1 MANSRQKAN
10 RRRRRMAKAI
20 LTLFILLILCAVGA
34 ALFYIYYDK
43 LGATSETMSYETY
56 FDMTT
61 DDEAAIIL
69 DGRLLEK
76 EDINS
81 PYAFM
86 SDGKLYLKL
95 SFVKSNFDNRYYYDY
110 TENLL
115 RYTTT
120 SVINEAHLDENGYKS
135 GDMEVSMDYA
145 PVKNLHGEICLESNF
160 VTTFSPINI
169 TVFANPNRAIIY
181 HNGFTQT
188 NLTVKRKTVL
198 RRFGGPK
205 SPILAEVPKGTTVM
219 LLEDYEDWCFVLS
232 ENGELGCI
240 QTKKT
245 TPAEPSVVYATA
257 PEMAVEHHLLNKDI
271 SLAWHQVTNQT
282 ANGMITDTLASL
294 SNVNVMCPTWYYI
307 SSAGDLIAD
316 ISSADYVNTCHSQG
330 YQVWALFSNVE
341 DRDADY
347 AAALN
352 STSLRTE
359 MINTLVPSVVAS
371 GADGINLDFE
381 EIPVDAGEGYI
392 EFIRELSIEC
402 KKAGLILSVDNYVP
416 TDYTAFYNRAEQAK
430 YADYIIIMGYD
441 EHNFGSTEAGS
452 NASIGFV
459 RDGVVNTLGDVPA
472 EQVILG
478 MPMYGRAFYMD
489 GDSLKCI
496 AVSMDAMED
505 VMNLHPDDVKWLDDL
520 GQYYVAY
527 EKDGTQRELW
537 VENADSL
544 KLKFGVLQEFNLA
557 GAAYWKLTLE
567 NSSVWPVVGEFLN
580 VDALTSISE

>member
-1 MANSRQKAN
+1 MSNSRQIAN
-10 RRRRRMAKAI
+10 RRRRKRAKAI
-20 LTLFILLILCAVGA
+20 LVLFFLLIICLIGGA
-34 ALFYIYYDK
+34 GFYFYNEK

-69 DGRLLEK
+69 DGRLFEK

-95 SFVKSNFDNRYYYDY
+95 DFVKKNFDNRYYFDY
-110 TENLL
+110 NENKL

-120 SVINEAHLDENGYKS
+120 TTINEAKLGES
-135 GDMEVSMDYA
+135 GFSAGDQSVSTDYA
-145 PVKNLHGEICLESNF
+145 PVKELHGSICLASDF
-160 VTTFSPINI
+160 VTNFTPIDI
-169 TVFANPNRAIIY
+169 TVFDTPNRAVIY

-188 NLTVKRKTVL
+188 NLEVKKKTYL

-205 SPILAEVPKGTTVM
+205 SPILAQVAKGTKVM
-219 LLEDYEDWCFVLS
+219 LLESYDDWYFVLS

-240 QTKKT
+240 QAKKT
-245 TPAEPSVVYATA
+245 IEAEPSAVFATA
-257 PEMAVEHHLLNKDI
+257 PDMTISHNLVNKDI

-282 ANGMITDTLASL
+282 ANGGIKDTLAGL

-307 SSAGDLIAD
+307 SSQDTLIAD
-316 ISSADYVNTCHSQG
+316 ISSADYVNTCHEQG

-341 DRDADY
+341 DREADY
-347 AAALN
+347 ATALN
-352 STSLRTE
+352 TTSIRTE
-359 MINTLVPSVVAS
+359 MINTLIPSVLAS

-381 EIPVDAGEGYI
+381 EIPVEAGEGYV
-392 EFIRELSIEC
+392 EFIRELSIAC
-402 KKAGLILSVDNYVP
+402 KQNNLILSVDNYVP
-416 TDYTAFYNRAEQAK
+416 TDYTSFYNRAEQAN

-459 RDGVVNTLGDVPA
+459 REGIINTLGEVPA

-478 MPMYGRAFYMD
+478 MPMYGRAFYQED
-489 GDSLKCI
+489 DQLKCI
-496 AVSMDAMED
+496 AVSMDAMQD
-505 VMNLHPDDVKWLDDL
+505 VMNIHPDGVEWKDDL
-520 GQYYVAY
+520 GQYYVSY

-544 KLKFGVLQEFNLA
+544 RLKFEALKEYQLA

-567 NSSVWPVVGEFLN
+567 NSTVWPVVGEYLN
-580 VDALTSISE
+580 ADALVGVSE

>member
-1 MANSRQKAN
+1 MSNQRQIAN
-10 RRRRRMAKAI
+10 RRRRKRAKAI
-20 LTLFILLILCAVGA
+20 LVLFIILILCALGVSG
-34 ALFYIYYDK
+34 LYLYNKI
-43 LGATSETMSYETY
+43 LGATSETMTYETY

-61 DDEAAIIL
+61 EDEAAIIL
-69 DGRLLEK
+69 DGQLVKK

-81 PYAFM
+81 PYAFV
-86 SDGKLYLKL
+86 SDGELYLKL
-95 SFVKSNFDNRYYYDY
+95 DFVKKNFDNRYYFDY
-110 TENLL
+110 NENLL

-120 SVINEAHLDENGYKS
+120 TTINEARLNETGYS
-135 GDMEVSMDYA
+135 AGDQSVSTAYA
-145 PVKNLHGEICLESNF
+145 PVKDLHGSICLASDF
-160 VTTFSPINI
+160 VTTFSPVNI
-169 TVFANPNRAIIY
+169 TVFTNPNRAVIY

-188 NLTVKRKTVL
+188 NLEVKRKTYL

-205 SPILAEVPKGTTVM
+205 SPILTQVAKGTKVM
-219 LLEDYEDWCFVLS
+219 LLESYDDWYFVLS

-240 QTKKT
+240 QAKKT
-245 TPAEPSVVYATA
+245 IEAEPSVVYATA
-257 PEMAVEHHLLNKDI
+257 PDMPISHNLLNKDI

-282 ANGMITDTLASL
+282 ANSGIADTLDSL

-307 SSAGDLIAD
+307 SSAGDLVAD
-316 ISSADYVNTCHSQG
+316 ISSADYVNTCHAQG

-347 AAALN
+347 ATALN
-352 STSLRTE
+352 TTSTRTA
-359 MINTLVPSVVAS
+359 MINALIPSVVAS

-381 EIPVDAGEGYI
+381 EIPLEAAEGYI
-392 EFIRELSIEC
+392 EFIRELSIAC
-402 KKAGLILSVDNYVP
+402 KQNNLIFSVDNYVP
-416 TDYTAFYNRAEQAK
+416 TDYTAFYDRAEQAK
-430 YADYIIIMGYD
+430 YADYIVIMGYD

-459 RDGVVNTLGDVPA
+459 REGIINTLGEVPA

-478 MPMYGRAFYMD
+478 MPMYGRAFYTED
-489 GDSLKCI
+489 DQLKCI

-505 VMNLHPDDVKWLDDL
+505 VMNLHPDGVEWKDDL
-520 GQYYVAY
+520 GQYYVSY

-544 KLKFGVLQEFNLA
+544 RLKFDALKEYQLA

-567 NSSVWPVVGEFLN
+567 NSTVWPVVGEYLN
-580 VDALTSISE
+580 ADALVGVTE

>member
-1 MANSRQKAN
+1 MSNSRQKAN
-10 RRRRRMAKAI
+10 RRRRRRAKAI
-20 LTLFILLILCAVGA
+20 LVLFFLLIICAIGGA
-34 ALFYIYYDK
+34 AFYFLYDK
-43 LGATSETMSYETY
+43 IGATSETMTYETY

-69 DGRLLEK
+69 DGKLFEK
-76 EDINS
+76 EDITA

-86 SDGKLYLKL
+86 SDGSLYLKL
-95 SFVKSNFDNRYYYDY
+95 DFVKKHFDNRYYFDY

-120 SVINEAHLDENGYKS
+120 QTINEARLGETGYSS
-135 GDMEVSMDYA
+135 GDQSVSTSYV
-145 PVKNLHGEICLESNF
+145 PVKELHGSICLASDF
-160 VTTFSPINI
+160 VTTFTPINI
-169 TVFANPNRAIIY
+169 TVFSEPNRAVIY

-188 NLTVKRKTVL
+188 NLEVKKKTVL

-205 SPILAEVPKGTTVM
+205 SPVLAQVAKGTKVM
-219 LLEDYEDWCFVLS
+219 LLESYDDWYFVLS

-240 QTKKT
+240 QAKKT
-245 TPAEPSVVYATA
+245 VEAESSVVYATA
-257 PEMAVEHHLLNKDI
+257 PDMPVSHNLLNKDI

-282 ANGMITDTLASL
+282 ANGMVGDTLAGL

-307 SSAGDLIAD
+307 SSGEELIAD
-316 ISSADYVNTCHSQG
+316 ISSADYVNTCHAQG

-347 AAALN
+347 ASALN
-352 STSLRTE
+352 STSTRAQ
-359 MINTLVPSVVAS
+359 MINSLIPSVVAS

-381 EIPVDAGEGYI
+381 EIPIDAGEGYI
-392 EFIRELSIEC
+392 EFIRELSLAC
-402 KKAGLILSVDNYVP
+402 KQNNLILSVDNYVP
-416 TDYTAFYNRAEQAK
+416 TDYTSFYNRGEQAN

-459 RDGVVNTLGDVPA
+459 RTGVIDTLEEVPA

-478 MPMYGRAFYMD
+478 MPMYGRAFYTED
-489 GDSLKCI
+489 DQLKCI

-505 VMNLHPDDVKWLDDL
+505 VMSVHAENVEWKNEL

-527 EKDGTQRELW
+527 EKDGSQRELW

-544 KLKFGVLQEFNLA
+544 RLKFETLKEFDLA

-567 NSSVWPVVGEFLN
+567 NSTVWPVVGEYLN
-580 VDALTSISE
+580 ADALVSVAE